1 MSIVLA
7 IVNAWRP
14 SFTRLRQVTDF
25 GTNPGALEMLTFVPD
40 VLAPR
45 PACLLFFMAHYSR
58 RPITTAEQAGRPLQI
73 NMGSLF

>member
-40 VLAPR
+40 G
-45 PACLLFFMAHYSR
+45 
-58 RPITTAEQAGRPLQI
+58 AGRVA
-73 NMGSLF
+73 SLRVFGVSFVRTPPRR